1 MKGLMK
7 VPIGQRRSEA
17 VPPPN
22 INIPEKNLEK
32 KETQFRWAI
41 EQPRYVLK
49 DLILPK
55 ITEDQIADVIAFF
68 RNRELLF
75 HTWGLSA
82 RYQNHDGLAVNLY
95 GPPGTGKTMA
105 ANAIASELNLP
116 MICVNYAE
124 IESKYVGETSK
135 NLTAL
140 FQEASERNA
149 VIFFDEADALLSK
162 RVTNMTSATD
172 VSVNQ
177 TRSVLLTLLND
188 YHGVILFA
196 TNFIKNY
203 DAAFLRRIAYHIEF
217 YLPDREVRECLW
229 RSYIPARMPCRV
241 DCKMLAERYDGI
253 SGSDISNAVFT
264 AAIGAA
270 REHAAVVEQFY
281 FEKAIERIIAV
292 KNANREDSWHITD
305 RVLDHAPN
313 IPNTEIQEEV

>member
-1 MKGLMK
+1 M
-7 VPIGQRRSEA
+7 PFGQRKTEISA
-17 VPPPN
+17 PPN
-22 INIPEKNLEK
+22 ISVPAK
-32 KETQFRWAI
+32 KEPQFRWTL
-41 EQPRYVLK
+41 EQPRYLLR
-49 DLILPK
+49 DLILPE
-55 ITEDQIADVIAFF
+55 ITANQIAEVIAFF
-68 RNRELLF
+68 QNRELLF
-75 HTWGLSA
+75 HVWGLSEKYSN
-82 RYQNHDGLAVNLY
+82 RDGLAVNLY

-105 ANAIASELNLP
+105 AHAIASELHLP

-140 FQEASERNA
+140 FQEAADRNA

-203 DAAFLRRIAYHIEF
+203 DVAFLRRIAYHIEF
-217 YLPDREVRECLW
+217 HLPDQKVRESLW
-229 RSYIPARMPCRV
+229 HNYIPSRMPCHV
-241 DCKMLAERYDGI
+241 DCKILAEKYDGI
-253 SGSDISNAVFT
+253 SGSDISSAVFT

-270 REHAAVVEQFY
+270 HEQAVVVEQSY

-292 KNANREDSWHITD
+292 KTANQEDSWQITD
-305 RVLDHAPN
+305 RVLEHAPN
-313 IPNTEIQEEV
+313 KLNTTEIREDV